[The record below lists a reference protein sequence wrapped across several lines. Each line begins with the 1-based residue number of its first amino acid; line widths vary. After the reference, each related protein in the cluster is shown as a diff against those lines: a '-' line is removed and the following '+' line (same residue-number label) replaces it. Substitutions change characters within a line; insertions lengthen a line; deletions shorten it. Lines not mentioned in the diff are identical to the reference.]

1 MLHVCTLRVKSQQ
14 MVVLIVGVC
23 GCPEIR
29 VFEDAVSLPGP
40 EILPDAAEP
49 QAQISGGDEDERI
62 PL

>member
-1 MLHVCTLRVKSQQ
+1 MLHVCTLHVNSQQ
-14 MVVLIVGVC
+14 MVVLIVGLC

-29 VFEDAVSLPGP
+29 VFANAVSLPGP
-40 EILPDAAEP
+40 EVFPDAAEP